1 MYMNIVLGV
10 LVGLIVLMVL
20 ITGHEFGHF
29 IMARRNGVTVK
40 EFGIGFPPRAIAWTK
55 GADGKWHKIP
65 RKNWNKARKSL
76 IFSLNWL
83 PIGGFCQMDGE
94 SDADER
100 PGTFGSVSLWK
111 KTKILF
117 GGVLMNWLMA
127 FVILTFLAAI
137 GMPKFID
144 NQFTI
149 AGDTYI
155 DAKPITVDT
164 VAENSPAEK
173 AGIKSGDK
181 IAQVVDVSA
190 DVNNTT
196 DIGEFADLTE
206 FNNSHAGQEVGY
218 VVERDGE
225 KKLLTTTLNSADNSY
240 LLGVSVSQT
249 GLSTYRSTWSAPI
262 VGAVVTV
269 QLTGE
274 TFRGFG
280 TIIYNFVSGTL
291 NQFSG
296 DESTREQ
303 GRTQI
308 GQAGDSFTGPV
319 GILGT
324 LFPSFVSTG
333 FTNTL
338 FLAALI
344 SVSLACMNV
353 LPIPALDGGRFLLI
367 VIYRLRGKK
376 LDQETEARIVS
387 RAFLV
392 LFAMIILIT
401 ILDITRLFR

>member
-1 MYMNIVLGV
+1 MYMNIFLGV
-10 LVGLIVLMVL
+10 LVGIIVLMIL

-55 GADGKWHKIP
+55 GPDGKWHKIP

-76 IFSLNWL
+76 VFSLNWL

-100 PGTFGSVSLWK
+100 PGTFGSVSFWK

-117 GGVLMNWLMA
+117 GGVIMNWLMA
-127 FVILTFLAAI
+127 FIILTILAAT
-137 GMPKFID
+137 GMPKFIN
-144 NQFTI
+144 NQFTL
-149 AGDTYI
+149 ANDTYL
-155 DAKPITVDT
+155 DAKPIAVES
-164 VAENSPAEK
+164 VVESSPADK

-181 IAQVVDVSA
+181 ITRVVDLNV
-190 DVNNTT
+190 DINNTS
-196 DIGEFADLTE
+196 IVGEFADLSS
-206 FNNSHAGQEVGY
+206 FNSAHAGQEVGY
-218 VVERDGE
+218 VIERDGE
-225 KKLLTTTLNSADNSY
+225 EHFLTTTLNPADSDY
-240 LLGVSVSQT
+240 ILGVSMSQT

-280 TIIYNFVSGTL
+280 TIIYNFVTGAFS
-291 NQFSG
+291 QFSG
-296 DESTREQ
+296 DESIREQ
-303 GRTQI
+303 GRTKI
-308 GQAGDSFTGPV
+308 GEVGDSFTGPV

-333 FTNTL
+333 ATNTL

-353 LPIPALDGGRFLLI
+353 LPIPALDGGRWLLI
-367 VIYRLRGKK
+367 AIYRLRGKK
-376 LDQETEARIVS
+376 LDQETESRIVS
-387 RAFLV
+387 RAFFV
-392 LFAMIILIT
+392 LFALIILIT
-401 ILDITRLFR
+401 ILDITRFFR